1 MMGPLVDVA
10 WLEEHHD
17 DPSVRIADVRSAGS
31 SALNRAAYEA
41 GHIAGA
47 VFFDMEADLAGP
59 GGGRHPLPDAA
70 EFAALLGTRGIGSD
84 HQVVVYDDSAGAAAC
99 RLWWMLRSLGHDRV
113 ALLDGGW
120 QAWQEAGHDLSTDV
134 PDLPATSFEGDGWQG
149 MVTADE
155 LVKEAGAMTLLDAR
169 GNDRYRGE
177 NEVLDPVAGHIP
189 TAVSTPFADNLDA
202 RGRFRSPAELASI
215 YAPHSEGNIVA
226 YCGSGVTAA
235 HTLIALELAGIEGA
249 RLYPGS
255 WSDWITDPSRPQAT
269 GAEPGSL

>member
-31 SALNRAAYEA
+31 SALNDAAYEA

-70 EFAALLGTRGIGSD
+70 EFAQLLGIRGIGPD
-84 HQVVVYDDSAGAAAC
+84 YQVVVYDDSAGAAAC

-113 ALLDGGW
+113 ALLDGGL
-120 QAWQEAGHDLSTDV
+120 QAWQEANHDLSTDD
-134 PDLPATSFEGDGWQG
+134 PDLQAANFEQQAWQG
-149 MVTADE
+149 VVTADE
-155 LVKEAGAMTLLDAR
+155 LVGQLGTVTLLDGR

-177 NEVLDPVAGHIP
+177 NEVLDPVAGHIT
-189 TAVSTPFADNLDA
+189 TALSTPFADNLDP
-202 RGRFRSPAELASI
+202 RGHFRSKAELADL
-215 YAPHSEGNIVA
+215 YAPYADGHIVA

-235 HTLIALELAGIEGA
+235 HTLIGLELAGIEGA
-249 RLYPGS
+249 KLYPGS